1 LGLANSILDSKAL
14 DNAAKFWENS
24 NQTPV
29 NHIDSAA
36 HQLEDVDTEENNDSV
51 VYGFRVKAG
60 RAFPTNATFESSEVL
75 DILDKLKSH
84 SHLQPL
90 LNSMG
95 EHLCSD
101 RPEDEVSN
109 YIMDLV
115 GMNEMELVFQ
125 IMSHRREVGKALLS
139 LGSDSLGNGVSRPGK
154 VTEPNGGLGGYMH
167 VCQWLV
173 VIMSASDEG
182 RVGFTAEEA
191 KRRIEENLRANEER
205 PLFSGAA
212 IGGDTPEY
220 PHVYTSGSNIHGNIL
235 SMFGSKFLLPLG
247 TQRHTNEQY
256 QEVIIPPAKAVPPRI
271 NERRIPVGELDVLA
285 RGCFPG
291 YQSLN
296 RIQSIVYPTAYTTN
310 ENMLICG
317 RSCEGK
323 TDVAMLTILRV
334 IDQHLSSKN
343 NPQQLAS
350 LIRKKDFK
358 VIYVAPMKALAAE
371 IVRKLG
377 KRLAWLDIKV
387 RELTG
392 DMQLTKAEIAETQII
407 VTTPEKWDVVTRK
420 PTGEGELASKIKLLI
435 IDEIHLL
442 NDERGAVIE
451 TIIARTLRQVE
462 STQSVIRVVGLSAT
476 LPNYVDVADFVGANR
491 ERGLFYFDSSF
502 RPVPLEQHFLGIKGK
517 SGSPMAKKNLD
528 EVTFEKVSEL
538 VKEGHQVMVF
548 VHARKETV
556 KSALALKEAA
566 TADDS
571 LESFSCI
578 EHPQYQSFKREIGG
592 SRNKEM
598 KQLFE
603 DGFGIHHAGMLRS
616 DRNMMEKMFE
626 ARAIKV
632 LCCTATLA
640 WGVNLPAH
648 AVIIKG
654 TQVYDSAR
662 GAFVDLSVL
671 DVLQIFGRAGRPG
684 MESSGVG
691 YICTNEDKLDH
702 YLNVMTS
709 QHPIES
715 KLVSGIVD
723 SLNAEIA
730 LGTVSTLQEAVSWL
744 GYTYL
749 FVRMRRNPF
758 HYGIS
763 RDMIQDDPQLGGR
776 RMELVTSA
784 AKKLHSCGMIKF
796 DERTDSLTITDL
808 GLIAAKYYIRYASI
822 EVYNEMFK
830 PKMSESDLL
839 VMLSK
844 STEFSQIQ
852 TRENE
857 YPELEALLKNEE
869 IVVCQLPEPKQ
880 EDTSNRRVGVSTTG
894 EKTYGKGKGGDATN
908 RKPSPID
915 TVEGKVNVLLQ
926 AFISKAQVQD
936 FALVSDMAYV
946 AQNGGRIIRALLE
959 IAVSRKFASTAA
971 SLAQMSLAVE
981 KRIWPFANPMEQF
994 PELSR
999 DLMHNLTTWAD
1010 HLSPAELAE
1019 HNAEE
1024 LGALIH
1030 MNYKHGGALLKVAK
1044 CFPHVELS
1052 ARVRP
1057 LTTELLRIQV
1067 EATRKFDW
1075 NTRLHGQREPFWV
1088 WVQDEEGNHILQFSK
1103 VAFVASG
1110 NNNTKT
1116 TVKDKENVDGHI
1128 SKDLPG
1134 SSKAESSSKAGG
1146 PSKANASGGVSWS
1159 AGSSKVLR
1167 TDFTIPLR
1175 VVTGTNKTL
1184 TVRLISDRWIGAV
1197 FEAPIYLADTV
1208 FPKTGQLPTPVLQL
1222 PFLPLSVF
1230 RDPRLQSTLS
1240 DYSILALNGMQT
1252 QAFYLI
1258 IQTAQNVL
1266 FAGPTANGKSTLVLS
1281 AVCKSLVSTPKWSI
1295 LILTPR
1301 KRDARDVVS
1310 ILRRWGV
1317 DATPAST
1324 RDFDAHRP
1332 GRAYITTPSK
1342 ILEWACNN
1350 YQTISSSPFVRNL
1363 NTIVFESLE
1372 SLDAEYEL
1380 AIAILRHATQTI
1392 PVRFIGITAPLTDT
1406 SDIANWLA
1414 VPTRGNYSFRPQD
1427 REQDLV
1433 TSSQTF
1439 SIPHSG
1445 ALFRAMA
1452 KPVYTA
1458 LRSMAPVETAIV
1470 FVPAQG
1476 LCRAVVGDLVTSCG
1490 VDFNPLGFLG
1500 NGVTPDAME
1509 PYTQRLDNKDFSD
1522 GVAHGIGVYHDRLTP
1537 RDQRLMLELYAEGT
1551 VRVLVAPRETCWSI
1565 PVRAAR
1571 VIVMGTQYIEFD
1583 PEGDKELRDYTLGEV
1598 IRMQSR
1604 AVRSGAAGSFI
1615 LMCQSED
1622 RDTYMRFLE
1631 SGLPL
1636 ESELIENDCV
1646 VLKRWAQVMKGAN
1659 LLKSPQDLLDIL
1671 GHTYLRRRLAAN
1683 PGYYEDGP
1691 DATNTLEKLVDL
1703 VWET

>member
-1 LGLANSILDSKAL
+1 MSLRLGLANAFIGSKVLDEAT
-14 DNAAKFWENS
+14 KFWEDS
-24 NQTPV
+24 EQILDED
-29 NHIDSAA
+29 IDSIAR
-36 HQLEDVDTEENNDSV
+36 QLEDVDIEDNNDSA
-51 VYGFRVKAG
+51 VYNFRVKASQ
-60 RAFPTNATFESSEVL
+60 ALSTNATFESGEVSG
-75 DILDKLKSH
+75 ILSKLKSH
-84 SHLQPL
+84 EHLQPL
-90 LNSMG
+90 LPSIG
-95 EHLCSD
+95 EHLVSD

-109 YIMDLV
+109 YIVDLV
-115 GMNEMELVFQ
+115 GMDEIDLVIQ
-125 IMSHRREVGKALLS
+125 VMSHRQAVGKALL
-139 LGSDSLGNGVSRPGK
+139 GSESGSTGTELFRSGK
-154 VTEPNGGLGGYMH
+154 QTQMNEGIG
-167 VCQWLV
+167 
-173 VIMSASDEG
+173 DG
-182 RVGFTAEEA
+182 RVTFTADEA
-191 KRRIEENLRANEER
+191 KQRIEESLRANEER
-205 PLFSGAA
+205 PLFSGTTA
-212 IGGDTPEY
+212 GGDAPQY
-220 PHVYTSGSNIHGNIL
+220 PHVYTSGSNVHGNIL
-235 SMFGSKFLLPLG
+235 SMFGSKFLLPVG

-256 QEVIIPPAKAVPPRI
+256 QEVTIPPAKAVPPRT
-271 NERRIPVGELDVLA
+271 NERPIPVGELDALA

-296 RIQSIVYPTAYTTN
+296 RIQSIVYPTAYSTN
-310 ENMLICG
+310 ENMLICAPTG
-317 RSCEGK
+317 AGK

-334 IDQHLSSKN
+334 IDQHLSSKD

-358 VIYVAPMKALAAE
+358 IIYVAPMKALAAE

-517 SGSPMAKKNLD
+517 AGSPMAKKNLD

-566 TADDS
+566 TADES
-571 LESFSCI
+571 LDFFSCM
-578 EHPQYQSFKREIGG
+578 EHPQYQFFRREISA

-662 GAFVDLSVL
+662 GSFVDLSVL

-702 YLNVMTS
+702 YLNVITS

-758 HYGIS
+758 HYGIT
-763 RDMIQDDPQLGGR
+763 REMIQDDPQLVER
-776 RMELVTSA
+776 RMDLVTSA
-784 AKKLHSCGMIKF
+784 AKKLDSCGMVKF
-796 DERTDSLTITDL
+796 DTRTEALAITDL
-808 GLIAAKYYIRYASI
+808 GLIAAKYYIRYASVEI
-822 EVYNEMFK
+822 YNEMFK

-857 YPELEALLKNEE
+857 YPELEALLRNEE

-880 EDTSNRRVGVSTTG
+880 ENTSNRRVGVSVAG
-894 EKTYGKGKGGDATN
+894 EKTHGKGKTGDGAE

-915 TVEGKVNVLLQ
+915 TVDGKVNVLLQ
-926 AFISKAQVQD
+926 AYISKAQIQD

-959 IAVSRKFASTAA
+959 IAVSRKFAATATN
-971 SLAQMSLAVE
+971 LAQMSLAVE
-981 KRIWPFANPMEQF
+981 KRIWPFTNPMEQF
-994 PELSR
+994 SELSR
-999 DLMHNLTTWAD
+999 DLLHNLTTWAD
-1010 HLSPAELAE
+1010 HLSPPELAE
-1019 HNAEE
+1019 FNAEE
-1024 LGALIH
+1024 LGQLIH
-1030 MNYKHGGALLKVAK
+1030 MNYKHGGALLKLARQ
-1044 CFPHVELS
+1044 FPHAELS
-1052 ARVRP
+1052 VRVRP
-1057 LTTELLRIQV
+1057 LTAELLRIQV
-1067 EATRKFDW
+1067 KVTRKFDW
-1075 NTRLHGQREPFWV
+1075 NTKLHGQREPFWL
-1088 WVQDEEGNHILQFSK
+1088 WVQDEEGSRILQFARIS
-1103 VAFVASG
+1103 FVAG
-1110 NNNTKT
+1110 GNNTKT
-1116 TVKDKENVDGHI
+1116 TAKEKDNTDGQA
-1128 SKDLPG
+1128 SKDASVSTKAESSTKAGG
-1134 SSKAESSSKAGG
+1134 SSKANAGTG
-1146 PSKANASGGVSWS
+1146 TSWTS
-1159 AGSSKVLR
+1159 GSSTVLH

-1175 VVTGTNKTL
+1175 AVTGENKAL
-1184 TVRLISDRWIGAV
+1184 TVRLISDRWVGAV
-1197 FEAPIYLADTV
+1197 QEAPVYLADTA
-1208 FPKTGQLPTPVLQL
+1208 FPKPGQPPTPVLQL
-1222 PFLPLSVF
+1222 PFLPLTIL
-1230 RDPRLQSTLS
+1230 REPKLQSKLAE
-1240 DYSILALNGMQT
+1240 YSILALNGMQT
-1252 QAFYLI
+1252 QVFYSVV
-1258 IQTAQNVL
+1258 QTAQNVL

-1281 AVCKSLVSTPKWSI
+1281 AVCKSLVSTPNSSI

-1301 KRDARDVVS
+1301 KRDARDIVS
-1310 ILRRWGV
+1310 TFRRWGV
-1317 DATPAST
+1317 DVVPAST
-1324 RDFDAHRP
+1324 REFQTPRP

-1342 ILEWACNN
+1342 FLDWACNAH
-1350 YQTISSSPFVRNL
+1350 QAITSSSFIRSVNM
-1363 NTIVFESLE
+1363 IVLESLE
-1372 SLDAEYEL
+1372 SLDSEYEL
-1380 AIAILRHATQTI
+1380 AIAILRHATQMA

-1406 SDIANWLA
+1406 SDLANLLA
-1414 VPTRGNYSFRPQD
+1414 VPTRGNYNFRPQD
-1427 REQDLV
+1427 REQDLIT
-1433 TSSQTF
+1433 TSQPF

-1458 LRSMAPVETAIV
+1458 LRSMAPTETSIV

-1476 LCRAVVGDLVTSCG
+1476 LCRAVVNDLVTSCG
-1490 VDFNPLGFLG
+1490 VDFNALGFLG
-1500 NGVTPDAME
+1500 NGATPDAME
-1509 PYTQRLDNKDFSD
+1509 LYTRRLNNSEISD

-1537 RDQRLMLELYAEGT
+1537 RDQQLMLELYAEGT

-1571 VIVMGTQYIEFD
+1571 VVVMGTQYIEFGS
-1583 PEGDKELRDYTLGEV
+1583 EGDRELRNYSLGEV
-1598 IRMQSR
+1598 TRMQSR
-1604 AVRSGAAGSFI
+1604 AIRSGSAGTFI

-1622 RDTYMRFLE
+1622 RDTYIRFLE
-1631 SGLPL
+1631 NGLPL
-1636 ESELIENDCV
+1636 ESELMEADSR
-1646 VLKRWAQVMKGAN
+1646 VLKKWAQTMIGVN
-1659 LLKSPQDLLDIL
+1659 LLKNPQDLLDLL
-1671 GHTYLRRRLAAN
+1671 GHTYLRRRLATN
-1683 PGYYEDGP
+1683 PNYYEDQASEQ
-1691 DATNTLEKLVDL
+1691 DTLVKLVDL
-1703 VWET
+1703 VWER

>member
-1 LGLANSILDSKAL
+1 MSLRLGLTNAFIESKRL
-14 DNAAKFWENS
+14 HEAAESWENTKQS
-24 NQTPV
+24 PEKD
-29 NHIDSAA
+29 IESIAR
-36 HQLEDVDTEENNDSV
+36 QLEDIDAEENNDSV
-51 VYGFRVKAG
+51 VYDFRIKASQAHSSG
-60 RAFPTNATFESSEVL
+60 TPFESGVS
-75 DILDKLKSH
+75 DIISKLKSH
-84 SHLQPL
+84 GHLQRL
-90 LNSMG
+90 LPSMG
-95 EHLCSD
+95 EHLVSD

-109 YIMDLV
+109 YILDLV
-115 GMNEMELVFQ
+115 GMDEMDLVIQ
-125 IMSHRREVGKALLS
+125 VMSHRRAVGKALLGLES
-139 LGSDSLGNGVSRPGK
+139 NPTGAGLSRPGE
-154 VTEPNGGLGGYMH
+154 VAQMNGG
-167 VCQWLV
+167 
-173 VIMSASDEG
+173 INDG
-182 RVGFTAEEA
+182 RVAFTAEEA
-191 KRRIEENLRANEER
+191 KQRMEESLRANEER

-212 IGGDTPEY
+212 IGGDAPEY
-220 PHVYTSGSNIHGNIL
+220 PHVYTSGSNAHGNIL

-247 TQRHTNEQY
+247 TQRDTNEQY
-256 QEVIIPPAKAVPPRI
+256 QEVVIPPAKAVPPRI
-271 NERRIPVGELDVLA
+271 NERPIPVRELDTLA

-296 RIQSIVYPTAYTTN
+296 RIQSIVYPTAYSTN
-310 ENMLICG
+310 ENMLICAPTG
-317 RSCEGK
+317 AGK

-334 IDQHLSSKN
+334 IDQHLSSKD

-350 LIRKKDFK
+350 LIRRKDFK
-358 VIYVAPMKALAAE
+358 IIYVAPMKALAAE

-517 SGSPMAKKNLD
+517 AGSPMARKNMD

-556 KSALALKEAA
+556 KTALALKEAA

-571 LESFSCI
+571 LEFFSCM
-578 EHPQYQSFKREIGG
+578 EHPQYQFFQREMGA

-603 DGFGIHHAGMLRS
+603 HGFGIHHAGMLRS

-662 GAFVDLSVL
+662 GSFVDLSVL

-684 MESSGVG
+684 METSGVG
-691 YICTNEDKLDH
+691 YICTNEEKLDH
-702 YLNVMTS
+702 YLNVITS

-758 HYGIS
+758 HYGIT
-763 RDMIQDDPQLGGR
+763 REIIQDDPQLVGR

-784 AKKLHSCGMIKF
+784 AKKLDSCGMVKF
-796 DERTDSLTITDL
+796 DTRTETLTIADL

-830 PKMSESDLL
+830 PIMSESDVL

-857 YPELEALLKNEE
+857 YSELEALLKNGE

-880 EDTSNRRVGVSTTG
+880 ENTSNRRVGVSTSG
-894 EKTYGKGKGGDATN
+894 EKTYGKGKTGDGTD

-915 TVEGKVNVLLQ
+915 TVDGKVNVLLQ
-926 AFISKAQVQD
+926 AYISKAQVQD

-971 SLAQMSLAVE
+971 NLAQMSLAVE

-999 DLMHNLTTWAD
+999 DLLHNLRNWAD
-1010 HLSPAELAE
+1010 DLSPPELAE
-1019 HNAEE
+1019 YNAED

-1030 MNYKHGGALLKVAK
+1030 MNYKHGGALLKLARQ
-1044 CFPHVELS
+1044 FPHAELS
-1052 ARVRP
+1052 VRVRP
-1057 LTTELLRIQV
+1057 LTAELLRIQV
-1067 EATRKFDW
+1067 KATRKFDW
-1075 NTRLHGQREPFWV
+1075 NTKLPGQREPFWL
-1088 WVQDEEGNHILQFSK
+1088 WVQDEEGNRILQFSRIS
-1103 VAFVASG
+1103 FVTGG
-1110 NNNTKT
+1110 NNSTKATTKEKDNT
-1116 TVKDKENVDGHI
+1116 DAQA
-1128 SKDLPG
+1128 SK
-1134 SSKAESSSKAGG
+1134 SSSAPTKAESSTKAGG
-1146 PSKANASGGVSWS
+1146 PSKANTGAGVSWS
-1159 AGSSKVLR
+1159 SGSSNVLH
-1167 TDFTIPLR
+1167 TNFTIPLR
-1175 VVTGTNKTL
+1175 AVTENKTL
-1184 TVRLISDRWIGAV
+1184 VIRLISDRWVGAV
-1197 FEAPIYLADTV
+1197 QETSINLADTV
-1208 FPKTGQLPTPVLQL
+1208 FPKPGQPSTPVLEL
-1222 PFLPLSVF
+1222 PFLPLTVL
-1230 RDPRLQSTLS
+1230 RDSRLQSKLS
-1240 DYSILALNGMQT
+1240 ESSILALNGMQT
-1252 QAFYLI
+1252 QAFYSV
-1258 IQTAQNVL
+1258 IQTTQNVL
-1266 FAGPTANGKSTLVLS
+1266 FAGPTANGKSTLTLS
-1281 AVCKSLVSTPKWSI
+1281 AVCKSLSSAPASST

-1301 KRDARDVVS
+1301 KRDTRDVVS
-1310 ILRRWGV
+1310 ILRRWGTDV
-1317 DATPAST
+1317 VPAST
-1324 RDFDAHRP
+1324 REFQAPRP
-1332 GRAYITTPSK
+1332 GRAYVTTPSK
-1342 ILEWACNN
+1342 LLDWACNN
-1350 YQTISSSPFVRNL
+1350 HQAISNSSFIRSVNM
-1363 NTIVFESLE
+1363 IVLESLE

-1380 AIAILRHATQTI
+1380 AIAILRHATQMI

-1406 SDIANWLA
+1406 SDLANWLA
-1414 VPTRGNYSFRPQD
+1414 VPTRGNYCFRPQD
-1427 REQDLV
+1427 REQDL
-1433 TSSQTF
+1433 TTASQTF

-1458 LRSMAPVETAIV
+1458 LRSMTSTETAIV

-1476 LCRAVVGDLVTSCG
+1476 LCRAVIGDLVTSCG
-1490 VDFNPLGFLG
+1490 VDFNALGFLG
-1500 NGVTPDAME
+1500 NGATPDAME
-1509 PYTQRLDNKDFSD
+1509 IYTRRLNNNEYSD

-1537 RDQRLMLELYAEGT
+1537 RDQQLMLELYAEGT

-1571 VIVMGTQYIEFD
+1571 VVVMGTQYIEFGS
-1583 PEGDKELRDYTLGEV
+1583 EGDRELRDYSLGEV
-1598 IRMQSR
+1598 TRMQSR
-1604 AVRSGAAGSFI
+1604 AVRSGSAGTFI
-1615 LMCQSED
+1615 LMCQAED

-1631 SGLPL
+1631 NGLPL
-1636 ESELIENDCV
+1636 ESELMEADYG
-1646 VLKRWAQVMKGAN
+1646 VLKKWAHTMMGAN
-1659 LLKSPQDLLDIL
+1659 LLKNPQDLLDIL
-1671 GHTYLRRRLAAN
+1671 GHTYLRRRLKTN
-1683 PGYYEDGP
+1683 PNYYEDG
-1691 DATNTLEKLVDL
+1691 ANEEGTLAKLVDL
-1703 VWET
+1703 AWMR

>member
-1 LGLANSILDSKAL
+1 
-14 DNAAKFWENS
+14 
-24 NQTPV
+24 
-29 NHIDSAA
+29 
-36 HQLEDVDTEENNDSV
+36 
-51 VYGFRVKAG
+51 
-60 RAFPTNATFESSEVL
+60 
-75 DILDKLKSH
+75 
-84 SHLQPL
+84 
-90 LNSMG
+90 MG
-95 EHLCSD
+95 EHLISD

-109 YIMDLV
+109 YIVDLV
-115 GMNEMELVFQ
+115 GMNEMDLVIQ
-125 IMSHRREVGKALLS
+125 VMSHRRVVGKALLG
-139 LGSDSLGNGVSRPGK
+139 LDSNSAEAGISQPGIIARMD
-154 VTEPNGGLGGYMH
+154 GG
-167 VCQWLV
+167 
-173 VIMSASDEG
+173 IDDG
-182 RVGFTAEEA
+182 RVTFTAEEA
-191 KRRIEENLRANEER
+191 RQRMEENLRANEER
-205 PLFSGAA
+205 PLFSGTA

-247 TQRHTNEQY
+247 TQRLTNEQY

-271 NERRIPVGELDVLA
+271 NERRIPVGELDALA

-296 RIQSIVYPTAYTTN
+296 RIQSIVYPTAYSTN
-310 ENMLICG
+310 ENMLICAPTG
-317 RSCEGK
+317 AGK

-334 IDQHLSSKN
+334 IDQHLSSKD

-358 VIYVAPMKALAAE
+358 IIYVAPMKALAAE

-377 KRLAWLDIKV
+377 KRLAWLDVKV

-517 SGSPMAKKNLD
+517 TGSPMAKKNLD

-571 LESFSCI
+571 LEFFSCM
-578 EHPQYQSFKREIGG
+578 EHPQYQFFRREIST

-662 GAFVDLSVL
+662 GSFVDLSVL

-691 YICTNEDKLDH
+691 YICTNEEKLDH

-758 HYGIS
+758 HYGIT
-763 RDMIQDDPQLGGR
+763 REMIQDDPQLVQR

-784 AKKLHSCGMIKF
+784 AKKLDNCGMIKF
-796 DERTDSLTITDL
+796 DTRTETLAIADL

-880 EDTSNRRVGVSTTG
+880 ENTSNRRVGVSTAG
-894 EKTYGKGKGGDATN
+894 EKAHRKGKNGDGTD

-915 TVEGKVNVLLQ
+915 TVDGKVNVLLQ
-926 AFISKAQVQD
+926 AYISKAQVQD

-971 SLAQMSLAVE
+971 NLAQMSLAVE
-981 KRIWPFANPMEQF
+981 KRIWPFTNPMEQF

-999 DLMHNLTTWAD
+999 DLLHNLATWAD
-1010 HLSPAELAE
+1010 HLSPPELAE
-1019 HNAEE
+1019 YNAED

-1030 MNYKHGGALLKVAK
+1030 MNYRHGGALLKVAK
-1044 CFPHVELS
+1044 QFPHADLS
-1052 ARVRP
+1052 VRVRP
-1057 LTTELLRIQV
+1057 LTAELLRIQV
-1067 EATRKFDW
+1067 KATRKFEW
-1075 NTRLHGQREPFWV
+1075 NTKLPGQREPFWL
-1088 WVQDEEGNHILQFSK
+1088 WVQDEEGSRILQFARIS
-1103 VAFVASG
+1103 FVSG

-1116 TVKDKENVDGHI
+1116 AAKEKDNVGGQA
-1128 SKDLPG
+1128 SKD
-1134 SSKAESSSKAGG
+1134 SSAPTKAESSTKAGG
-1146 PSKANASGGVSWS
+1146 PSKGNTGPAIPWS
-1159 AGSSKVLR
+1159 SGSSNVLH

-1175 VVTGTNKTL
+1175 AITENKKL
-1184 TVRLISDRWIGAV
+1184 TVRLISDKWVGAV
-1197 FEAPIYLADTV
+1197 QEAPVHLADTV
-1208 FPKTGQLPTPVLQL
+1208 FPKLGQPPTPVLEL
-1222 PFLPLSVF
+1222 PFLPLTVL
-1230 RDPRLQSTLS
+1230 RDPRLQSKLS
-1240 DYSILALNGMQT
+1240 ESSILALNGMQT
-1252 QAFYLI
+1252 QAFYYI
-1258 IQTAQNVL
+1258 IQTTQNVL

-1281 AVCKSLVSTPKWSI
+1281 AACKLLSSTPNSSI

-1310 ILRRWGV
+1310 IFRKWGTDV
-1317 DATPAST
+1317 TPASIKE
-1324 RDFDAHRP
+1324 FQAPRP
-1332 GRAYITTPSK
+1332 GRAYVTTPSK
-1342 ILEWACNN
+1342 LLEWACTTH
-1350 YQTISSSPFVRNL
+1350 QAISNSAFIRS
-1363 NTIVFESLE
+1363 TSMIVLESLE

-1380 AIAILRHATQTI
+1380 AVAILRHATQML
-1392 PVRFIGITAPLTDT
+1392 PVRYLGVTAPLTDT
-1406 SDIANWLA
+1406 SDLANWLA
-1414 VPTRGNYSFRPQD
+1414 IPTRGNYSFRPQD
-1427 REQDLV
+1427 REQDLT
-1433 TSSQTF
+1433 TSSQPF

-1452 KPVYTA
+1452 KPVYSA
-1458 LRSMAPVETAIV
+1458 LRSMGSTETAIV

-1490 VDFNPLGFLG
+1490 VDFNALGFLG
-1500 NGVTPDAME
+1500 NGATPDAME
-1509 PYTQRLDNKDFSD
+1509 VYTRRLNNNEFSD
-1522 GVAHGIGVYHDRLTP
+1522 GVAHGIGVYHDRLSP
-1537 RDQRLMLELYAEGT
+1537 RDQQLMLELYAEGT

-1571 VIVMGTQYIEFD
+1571 VVVMGTQYIEFG
-1583 PEGDKELRDYTLGEV
+1583 PEGDRELRNYSLGEV
-1598 IRMQSR
+1598 TRMQSR
-1604 AVRSGAAGSFI
+1604 AVRSGSAGTFI
-1615 LMCQSED
+1615 LMCQAED

-1636 ESELIENDCV
+1636 ESELMEADCG
-1646 VLKRWAQVMKGAN
+1646 VLKKWAQSMMGAN
-1659 LLKSPQDLLDIL
+1659 LLKNPQDLLDLL
-1671 GHTYLRRRLAAN
+1671 GHTYLRRRLKTN
-1683 PGYYEDGP
+1683 PNYYEDGV
-1691 DATNTLEKLVDL
+1691 NEEGTLVKLVDL
-1703 VWET
+1703 AWEK

>member
-1 LGLANSILDSKAL
+1 MSLRLGLTNGFIDPKAL
-14 DNAAKFWENS
+14 DKAATFWEDS
-24 NQTPV
+24 KQTPEKDIGSV
-29 NHIDSAA
+29 AR
-36 HQLEDVDTEENNDSV
+36 QLEDVDAEENKDSV
-51 VYGFRVKAG
+51 VYDFRVKAS
-60 RAFPTNATFESSEVL
+60 RALSSDVNFESDEVL
-75 DILDKLKSH
+75 DILNKLKSFEN
-84 SHLQPL
+84 LKPL
-90 LNSMG
+90 LPSMG
-95 EHLCSD
+95 EHLASD
-101 RPEDEVSN
+101 RSEDEVSN
-109 YIMDLV
+109 YVMELV
-115 GMNEMELVFQ
+115 GMNEMDLVVQ
-125 IMSHRREVGKALLS
+125 VMSHRRAVGKALSGSGSGWGSGSAGVKLS
-139 LGSDSLGNGVSRPGK
+139 RSENPGSVNRGVEDGEVS
-154 VTEPNGGLGGYMH
+154 
-167 VCQWLV
+167 
-173 VIMSASDEG
+173 
-182 RVGFTAEEA
+182 FTAEQA
-191 KRRIEENLRANEER
+191 KQRMEESLRANQER
-205 PLFSGAA
+205 PLFSGTAV
-212 IGGDTPEY
+212 GGDTPEY
-220 PHVYTSGSNIHGNIL
+220 PHVYTSSSNAHGNIL

-271 NERRIPVGELDVLA
+271 NERRIPVGELDTLA

-296 RIQSIVYPTAYTTN
+296 RIQSIVYPTAYSTN
-310 ENMLICG
+310 ENMLICAPTG
-317 RSCEGK
+317 AGK

-334 IDQHLSSKN
+334 ISQHLSSKDN
-343 NPQQLAS
+343 SQQLAS

-358 VIYVAPMKALAAE
+358 IIYVAPMKALAAE

-392 DMQLTKAEIAETQII
+392 DMQLTKAEIADTQII

-517 SGSPMAKKNLD
+517 TGSPMAKKNLD

-566 TADDS
+566 TAADS
-571 LESFSCI
+571 LEFFSCM

-662 GAFVDLSVL
+662 GSFVDLSVL

-691 YICTNEDKLDH
+691 YICTNEEKLDH

-758 HYGIS
+758 HYGIT
-763 RDMIQDDPQLGGR
+763 REMIQDDPQLVER

-784 AKKLHSCGMIKF
+784 AKKLDSCGMIKF
-796 DERTDSLTITDL
+796 DTRTESLAITDI

-822 EVYNEMFK
+822 EIYNEVFK

-857 YPELEALLKNEE
+857 YAELHALLKDENT
-869 IVVCQLPEPKQ
+869 VVCQLPEPKQ

-894 EKTYGKGKGGDATN
+894 EKNHGKGKAGDVSD

-926 AFISKAQVQD
+926 AYISKAQVQD

-959 IAVSRKFASTAA
+959 IAVSRKYASTAA
-971 SLAQMSLAVE
+971 NLAQMSLAVE

-1010 HLSPAELAE
+1010 HLSPPELAE
-1019 HNAEE
+1019 YNAED

-1030 MNYKHGGALLKVAK
+1030 MNYKHGGSLLKAARQ
-1044 CFPHVELS
+1044 FPHAELS
-1052 ARVRP
+1052 VRVRP
-1057 LTTELLRIQV
+1057 LTSELLKIQV
-1067 EATRKFDW
+1067 KVTRRFDW
-1075 NTRLHGQREPFWV
+1075 NPRLHGQREPFWL
-1088 WVQDEEGNHILQFSK
+1088 WIQDEEGGRILQFSRI
-1103 VAFVASG
+1103 AFVASG
-1110 NNNTKT
+1110 NSSTKT
-1116 TVKDKENVDGHI
+1116 ATKEKDGLDGQGF
-1128 SKDLPG
+1128 KDP
-1134 SSKAESSSKAGG
+1134 SSSNKAESSIKSSG
-1146 PSKANASGGVSWS
+1146 PSKANTDNTGVGVPWS
-1159 AGSSKVLR
+1159 PGSSNVLH

-1175 VVTGTNKTL
+1175 AVTGANKSL
-1184 TVRLISDRWIGAV
+1184 TVRLISDRWVGAV
-1197 FEAPIYLADTV
+1197 YETPVYLAETV
-1208 FPKTGQLPTPVLQL
+1208 FPKPGPLPTPVLQL
-1222 PFLPLSVF
+1222 PFLPLTVL
-1230 RDPRLQSTLS
+1230 RDPRLQSRLS
-1240 DYSILALNGMQT
+1240 ENSILALNGMQT
-1252 QAFYLI
+1252 QAFYSI
-1258 IQTAQNVL
+1258 IQTTQNIL

-1281 AVCKSLVSTPKWSI
+1281 AVYKSLVSAPKSSF
-1295 LILTPR
+1295 LVLTPR
-1301 KRDARDVVS
+1301 KRDARAVAS
-1310 ILRRWGV
+1310 ILRRWGT
-1317 DATPAST
+1317 DAIAAST
-1324 RDFDAHRP
+1324 QEFQSNRP

-1342 ILEWACNN
+1342 ILDWACNSR
-1350 YQTISSSPFVRNL
+1350 QPISNSHFIRTL
-1363 NTIVFESLE
+1363 NTIVLESLE
-1372 SLDAEYEL
+1372 SLNAEYEL
-1380 AIAILRHATQTI
+1380 AVAILRHATQTI
-1392 PVRFIGITAPLTDT
+1392 PVRFIGATAPLIDT
-1406 SDIANWLA
+1406 SDLAKWLA
-1414 VPTRGNYSFRPQD
+1414 VPTRGNYTFQPRD
-1427 REQDLV
+1427 REQDLA
-1433 TSSQTF
+1433 TTAQPF

-1452 KPVYTA
+1452 KPVYSA
-1458 LRSMAPVETAIV
+1458 LRSMASAETAIV
-1470 FVPAQG
+1470 FVPAQA
-1476 LCRAVVGDLVTSCG
+1476 LCRAVVSDLVTSCG
-1490 VDFNPLGFLG
+1490 VDFNALGFLG
-1500 NGVTPDAME
+1500 NGLTPDAME
-1509 PYTQRLDNKDFSD
+1509 PYTQCLDNKEFSD
-1522 GVAHGIGVYHDRLTP
+1522 GVAHGIGIYHDRLTP
-1537 RDQRLMLELYAEGT
+1537 RDQQLMLELYASGT

-1571 VIVMGTQYIEFD
+1571 VVVMGTQYIEFD
-1583 PEGDKELRDYTLGEV
+1583 SEGDKTLRNYELGEI

-1604 AVRSGAAGSFI
+1604 AARSGSPGTFI
-1615 LMCQSED
+1615 LMCQAEEK
-1622 RDTYMRFLE
+1622 DTYMRFLE

-1636 ESELIENDCV
+1636 ESELMEGDCIT
-1646 VLKRWAQVMKGAN
+1646 LKKWLRTMRGAN
-1659 LLKSPQDLLDIL
+1659 LLKSPQDFLDLL
-1671 GHTYLRRRLAAN
+1671 GHTYLRRRLKAN
-1683 PGYYEDGP
+1683 PNYYGDGV
-1691 DATNTLEKLVDL
+1691 DEESTLLGLVDL
-1703 VWET
+1703 VSEA

>member
-1 LGLANSILDSKAL
+1 MSLRLGLNNPFVDTKAL
-14 DNAAKFWENS
+14 DKSTKFWKDFKQS
-24 NQTPV
+24 SGK
-29 NHIDSAA
+29 DSTSITG
-36 HQLEDVDTEENNDSV
+36 QLEDVDSEENNESV
-51 VYGFRVKAG
+51 VHDFRVKAS
-60 RAFPTNATFESSEVL
+60 RVLSSEVTFESEEVL
-75 DILDKLKSH
+75 DIINKLKSH
-84 SHLQPL
+84 GHLEPL
-90 LNSMG
+90 LRSMG
-95 EHLCSD
+95 EHLTSD

-115 GMNEMELVFQ
+115 GMNEMDLVVQ
-125 IMSHRREVGKALLS
+125 VMSHRQIVGKTL
-139 LGSDSLGNGVSRPGK
+139 LGS
-154 VTEPNGGLGGYMH
+154 GLGSSSIGKRLT
-167 VCQWLV
+167 QTRDG
-173 VIMSASDEG
+173 IDDG
-182 RVGFTAEEA
+182 RVEFTAEEA
-191 KRRIEENLRANEER
+191 KRHMEESLRANEER
-205 PLFSGAA
+205 PMFSGTA
-212 IGGDTPEY
+212 IGGDAPEY
-220 PHVYTSGSNIHGNIL
+220 PHVYTSGSNVHGNIL

-247 TQRHTNEQY
+247 TQRLTNEQY

-271 NERRIPVGELDVLA
+271 NERRIPVGELDILA

-296 RIQSIVYPTAYTTN
+296 RIQSIVYPTAYSTN
-310 ENMLICG
+310 ENMLICAPTG
-317 RSCEGK
+317 AGK
-323 TDVAMLTILRV
+323 TDVAMLTVLRV

-350 LIRKKDFK
+350 SIRKKEFK
-358 VIYVAPMKALAAE
+358 IIYVAPMKALAAE

-517 SGSPMAKKNLD
+517 TGSPMAKKNLD

-571 LESFSCI
+571 LEFFSCM
-578 EHPQYQSFKREIGG
+578 EHPQYQIFQREIGG

-603 DGFGIHHAGMLRS
+603 HGFGIHHAGMLRS

-662 GAFVDLSVL
+662 GSFVDLSVL

-691 YICTNEDKLDH
+691 YICTNEEKLDH
-702 YLNVMTS
+702 YLNVITS

-749 FVRMRRNPF
+749 FVRMRKNPF
-758 HYGIS
+758 HYGIT
-763 RDMIQDDPQLGGR
+763 REMIQDDPQLGER

-784 AKKLHSCGMIKF
+784 AKKLESCGMIKF
-796 DERTDSLTITDL
+796 DTRTESLAITDL

-822 EVYNEMFK
+822 EIYNEMFK

-844 STEFSQIQ
+844 STEFTQIQ

-857 YPELEALLKNEE
+857 YSELKALLDNGNV
-869 IVVCQLPEPKQ
+869 VVCQLPEPKQ

-894 EKTYGKGKGGDATN
+894 EKSYGKGKTGDAAG

-915 TVEGKVNVLLQ
+915 TVDGKVNVLFQ
-926 AFISKAQVQD
+926 AYISKAPIQD

-959 IAVSRKFASTAA
+959 IAVSRKFASTATN
-971 SLAQMSLAVE
+971 LAQMSLAVE

-1010 HLSPAELAE
+1010 HLSPPELAE
-1019 HNAEE
+1019 YNAED
-1024 LGALIH
+1024 LGATIH
-1030 MNYKHGGALLKVAK
+1030 MNYKHGGALLKSAK
-1044 CFPHVELS
+1044 KFPHAELS
-1052 ARVRP
+1052 VRVRP
-1057 LTTELLRIQV
+1057 LTAELLKIQV
-1067 EATRKFDW
+1067 KVTRRFEWDTK
-1075 NTRLHGQREPFWV
+1075 LHGQREPFWL
-1088 WVQDEEGNHILQFSK
+1088 WVQDEEGNRILQFARIS
-1103 VAFVASG
+1103 FVTGG
-1110 NNNTKT
+1110 NNNTKLT
-1116 TVKDKENVDGHI
+1116 AKEKDNSGGQVSKEP
-1128 SKDLPG
+1128 STSTKT
-1134 SSKAESSSKAGG
+1134 ESSTKAGG
-1146 PSKANASGGVSWS
+1146 PSKANTGAGASWS
-1159 AGSSKVLR
+1159 TGSSNTLH

-1175 VVTGTNKTL
+1175 AVTGANKSL
-1184 TVRLISDRWIGAV
+1184 TVRLISDRWVGAV
-1197 FEAPIYLADTV
+1197 QETHVSLSDTV
-1208 FPKTGQLPTPVLQL
+1208 FPVPGEVPTPVLQL
-1222 PFLPLSVF
+1222 PFLPLTVL
-1230 RDPRLQSTLS
+1230 RDPGLQSKLQ
-1240 DYSILALNGMQT
+1240 DHSILALNGLQT
-1252 QAFYLI
+1252 QAFYSI
-1258 IQTAQNVL
+1258 IQTVQNVL

-1281 AVCKSLVSTPKWSI
+1281 AVCKSLLSTPKSFI
-1295 LILTPR
+1295 LIVTPR
-1301 KRDARDVVS
+1301 KRDTRDVVS
-1310 ILRRWGV
+1310 ILRRWGT
-1317 DATPAST
+1317 DAVPAST
-1324 RDFDAHRP
+1324 KEFQAPRP
-1332 GRAYITTPSK
+1332 GRAYITAPSK
-1342 ILEWACNN
+1342 ILDWACNTH
-1350 YQTISSSPFVRNL
+1350 QSISNNPFIRGL
-1363 NTIVFESLE
+1363 STIVFESLE

-1392 PVRFIGITAPLTDT
+1392 PVRLIGITAPLTDT
-1406 SDIANWLA
+1406 SDLASWLT

-1433 TSSQTF
+1433 TTVQPY

-1458 LRSMAPVETAIV
+1458 LRSIAPTETAIV

-1476 LCRAVVGDLVTSCG
+1476 LCRAVISDLVTSCG
-1490 VDFNPLGFLG
+1490 VDFNALGFLG
-1500 NGVTPDAME
+1500 NGATPDAME
-1509 PYTQRLDNKDFSD
+1509 LYTQGLDYNEFSD
-1522 GVAHGIGVYHDRLTP
+1522 GVVHGIGVYHDRLTS
-1537 RDQRLMLELYAEGT
+1537 RDQQLMLRLYTEGT
-1551 VRVLVAPRETCWSI
+1551 VRVLVAPREACWSI

-1571 VIVMGTQYIEFD
+1571 VVVMGTQYIEFD
-1583 PEGDKELRDYTLGEV
+1583 SEGNRELRNYSLGEV
-1598 IRMQSR
+1598 MRMQSR
-1604 AVRSGAAGSFI
+1604 AVRSGSAGSFI
-1615 LMCQSED
+1615 LMCQAED
-1622 RDTYMRFLE
+1622 KDTYVRFLE
-1631 SGLPL
+1631 NGLPL
-1636 ESELIENDCV
+1636 ESELMEADCA
-1646 VLKRWAQVMKGAN
+1646 VLKKWTQTMMGAN
-1659 LLKSPQDLLDIL
+1659 LLKNPQDLLDIL
-1671 GHTYLRRRLAAN
+1671 GHTYLRRRLKSN
-1683 PGYYEDGP
+1683 PTYYEDG
-1691 DATNTLEKLVDL
+1691 ANEEETLVKLVDL
-1703 VWET
+1703 AGER

>member
-1 LGLANSILDSKAL
+1 MSLRLGLTNSFLDLNAL
-14 DNAAKFWENS
+14 DKAAKFWEDS
-24 NQTPV
+24 NQTPAKDV
-29 NHIDSAA
+29 HSIVS
-36 HQLEDVDTEENNDSV
+36 QLEDVDTEENNDSV
-51 VYGFRVKAG
+51 VYDFRVKAS
-60 RAFPTNATFESSEVL
+60 RAFSTDGTFESSEVL
-75 DILDKLKSH
+75 DILNKLKSH
-84 SHLQPL
+84 AHLQPL

-95 EHLCSD
+95 EHLISE

-115 GMNEMELVFQ
+115 GMDEMELVFQ
-125 IMSHRREVGKALLS
+125 VMSHRRAVGNALLG
-139 LGSDSLGNGVSRPGK
+139 LDSDSTRAGESGPRKATQLNGVF
-154 VTEPNGGLGGYMH
+154 
-167 VCQWLV
+167 
-173 VIMSASDEG
+173 DDG
-182 RVGFTAEEA
+182 RVAFTAEEA
-191 KRRIEENLRANEER
+191 KRRVEDSLRANEAR
-205 PLFSGAA
+205 PLFSGTA
-212 IGGDTPEY
+212 IGGDAPEY
-220 PHVYTSGSNIHGNIL
+220 PHVYTSGNNIHGNIL

-271 NERRIPVGELDVLA
+271 NERPIPVGELDTLA

-291 YQSLN
+291 YRSLN

-310 ENMLICG
+310 ENMLICAPTG
-317 RSCEGK
+317 AGK

-334 IDQHLSSKN
+334 IDQHLSSKD

-358 VIYVAPMKALAAE
+358 IIYVAPMKALAAE

-517 SGSPMAKKNLD
+517 AGSPMAKKNLD
-528 EVTFEKVSEL
+528 EVVFEKVSEL

-571 LESFSCI
+571 LEFFSCM
-578 EHPQYQSFKREIGG
+578 EHPQYQSFRREIGA

-763 RDMIQDDPQLGGR
+763 REMILDDPQLGGR

-784 AKKLHSCGMIKF
+784 AKKLDSCGMIKF
-796 DERTDSLTITDL
+796 DARTESLTIADL
-808 GLIAAKYYIRYASI
+808 GLIAAKYYIRHASI
-822 EVYNEMFK
+822 EVYNEVFK

-880 EDTSNRRVGVSTTG
+880 ENTSNRRVGVSTPG
-894 EKTYGKGKGGDATN
+894 EKAHGKGKGGDTAN

-926 AFISKAQVQD
+926 AYISKAQVQD

-1010 HLSPAELAE
+1010 DLSPAELAE
-1019 HNAEE
+1019 HSAEE

-1030 MNYKHGGALLKVAK
+1030 MNHKHGGALLKVAK
-1044 CFPHVELS
+1044 SFPHIELS
-1052 ARVRP
+1052 WK
-1057 LTTELLRIQV
+1057 Q
-1067 EATRKFDW
+1067 
-1075 NTRLHGQREPFWV
+1075 Q
-1088 WVQDEEGNHILQFSK
+1088 
-1103 VAFVASG
+1103 
-1110 NNNTKT
+1110 
-1116 TVKDKENVDGHI
+1116 
-1128 SKDLPG
+1128 
-1134 SSKAESSSKAGG
+1134 
-1146 PSKANASGGVSWS
+1146 
-1159 AGSSKVLR
+1159 
-1167 TDFTIPLR
+1167 
-1175 VVTGTNKTL
+1175 
-1184 TVRLISDRWIGAV
+1184 
-1197 FEAPIYLADTV
+1197 
-1208 FPKTGQLPTPVLQL
+1208 
-1222 PFLPLSVF
+1222 
-1230 RDPRLQSTLS
+1230 
-1240 DYSILALNGMQT
+1240 
-1252 QAFYLI
+1252 
-1258 IQTAQNVL
+1258 
-1266 FAGPTANGKSTLVLS
+1266 
-1281 AVCKSLVSTPKWSI
+1281 
-1295 LILTPR
+1295 
-1301 KRDARDVVS
+1301 
-1310 ILRRWGV
+1310 
-1317 DATPAST
+1317 
-1324 RDFDAHRP
+1324 
-1332 GRAYITTPSK
+1332 
-1342 ILEWACNN
+1342 
-1350 YQTISSSPFVRNL
+1350 
-1363 NTIVFESLE
+1363 
-1372 SLDAEYEL
+1372 
-1380 AIAILRHATQTI
+1380 
-1392 PVRFIGITAPLTDT
+1392 
-1406 SDIANWLA
+1406 
-1414 VPTRGNYSFRPQD
+1414 
-1427 REQDLV
+1427 
-1433 TSSQTF
+1433 
-1439 SIPHSG
+1439 
-1445 ALFRAMA
+1445 
-1452 KPVYTA
+1452 
-1458 LRSMAPVETAIV
+1458 
-1470 FVPAQG
+1470 
-1476 LCRAVVGDLVTSCG
+1476 
-1490 VDFNPLGFLG
+1490 
-1500 NGVTPDAME
+1500 
-1509 PYTQRLDNKDFSD
+1509 
-1522 GVAHGIGVYHDRLTP
+1522 
-1537 RDQRLMLELYAEGT
+1537 
-1551 VRVLVAPRETCWSI
+1551 
-1565 PVRAAR
+1565 
-1571 VIVMGTQYIEFD
+1571 
-1583 PEGDKELRDYTLGEV
+1583 
-1598 IRMQSR
+1598 
-1604 AVRSGAAGSFI
+1604 
-1615 LMCQSED
+1615 
-1622 RDTYMRFLE
+1622 
-1631 SGLPL
+1631 
-1636 ESELIENDCV
+1636 
-1646 VLKRWAQVMKGAN
+1646 
-1659 LLKSPQDLLDIL
+1659 
-1671 GHTYLRRRLAAN
+1671 
-1683 PGYYEDGP
+1683 YEDS
-1691 DATNTLEKLVDL
+1691 N
-1703 VWET
+1703 

>member
-1 LGLANSILDSKAL
+1 MSLRLGLTNAFIESKRL
-14 DNAAKFWENS
+14 HEAAESWENTKQS
-24 NQTPV
+24 PEKD
-29 NHIDSAA
+29 IESIAR
-36 HQLEDVDTEENNDSV
+36 QLEDIDAEENNDSV
-51 VYGFRVKAG
+51 VYDFRIKASQAHSSG
-60 RAFPTNATFESSEVL
+60 TPFESGVS
-75 DILDKLKSH
+75 DIISKLKSH
-84 SHLQPL
+84 GHLQRL
-90 LNSMG
+90 LPSMG
-95 EHLCSD
+95 EHLVSD

-109 YIMDLV
+109 YILDLV
-115 GMNEMELVFQ
+115 GMDEMDLVIQ
-125 IMSHRREVGKALLS
+125 VMSHRRAVGKALLGLES
-139 LGSDSLGNGVSRPGK
+139 NPTGAGLSRPGE
-154 VTEPNGGLGGYMH
+154 VAQMNGG
-167 VCQWLV
+167 
-173 VIMSASDEG
+173 INDG
-182 RVGFTAEEA
+182 RVAFTAEEA
-191 KRRIEENLRANEER
+191 KQRMEESLRANEER

-212 IGGDTPEY
+212 IGGDAPEY
-220 PHVYTSGSNIHGNIL
+220 PHVYTSGSNAHGNIL

-247 TQRHTNEQY
+247 TQRDTNEQY
-256 QEVIIPPAKAVPPRI
+256 QEVVIPPAKAVPPRI
-271 NERRIPVGELDVLA
+271 NERPIPVRELDTLA

-296 RIQSIVYPTAYTTN
+296 RIQSIVYPTAYSTN
-310 ENMLICG
+310 ENMLICAPTG
-317 RSCEGK
+317 AGK

-334 IDQHLSSKN
+334 IDQHLSSKD

-350 LIRKKDFK
+350 LIRRKDFK
-358 VIYVAPMKALAAE
+358 IIYVAPMKALAAE

-517 SGSPMAKKNLD
+517 AGSPMARKNMD

-556 KSALALKEAA
+556 KTALALKEAA

-571 LESFSCI
+571 LEFFSCM
-578 EHPQYQSFKREIGG
+578 EHPQYQFFQREMGA

-603 DGFGIHHAGMLRS
+603 HGFGIHHAGMLRS

-648 AVIIKG
+648 AGEFYVSLLRMPLLTYTSHHQG
-654 TQVYDSAR
+654 NSN
-662 GAFVDLSVL
+662 
-671 DVLQIFGRAGRPG
+671 VLQIFGRAGRPG
-684 MESSGVG
+684 METSGVG
-691 YICTNEDKLDH
+691 YICTNEEKLDH
-702 YLNVMTS
+702 YLNVITS

-758 HYGIS
+758 HYGIT
-763 RDMIQDDPQLGGR
+763 REIIQDDPQLVGR

-784 AKKLHSCGMIKF
+784 AKKLDSCGMVKF
-796 DERTDSLTITDL
+796 DTRTETLTIADL

-830 PKMSESDLL
+830 PIMSESDVL

-857 YPELEALLKNEE
+857 YSELEALLKNGE

-880 EDTSNRRVGVSTTG
+880 ENTSNRRVGVSTSG
-894 EKTYGKGKGGDATN
+894 EKTYGKGKAGDGTD

-915 TVEGKVNVLLQ
+915 TVDGKVNVLLQ
-926 AFISKAQVQD
+926 AYISKAQVQD

-971 SLAQMSLAVE
+971 NLAQMSLAVE

-999 DLMHNLTTWAD
+999 DLLHNLRNWAD
-1010 HLSPAELAE
+1010 DLSPPELAE
-1019 HNAEE
+1019 YNAED

-1030 MNYKHGGALLKVAK
+1030 MNYKHGGALLKLARQ
-1044 CFPHVELS
+1044 FPHAELS
-1052 ARVRP
+1052 VRVRP
-1057 LTTELLRIQV
+1057 LTAELLRIQV
-1067 EATRKFDW
+1067 KATRKFDW
-1075 NTRLHGQREPFWV
+1075 NTKLPGQREPFWL
-1088 WVQDEEGNHILQFSK
+1088 WVQDEEGNRILQFSRIS
-1103 VAFVASG
+1103 FVTGG
-1110 NNNTKT
+1110 NNSTKAT
-1116 TVKDKENVDGHI
+1116 TKEKDNVDGQA
-1128 SKDLPG
+1128 SK
-1134 SSKAESSSKAGG
+1134 SSSAPTKAESSTKAGG
-1146 PSKANASGGVSWS
+1146 PSKANTGAGISWS
-1159 AGSSKVLR
+1159 SGSSNVLH

-1175 VVTGTNKTL
+1175 AVTENKTL
-1184 TVRLISDRWIGAV
+1184 VIRLISDRWVGAV
-1197 FEAPIYLADTV
+1197 QEASINLADTV
-1208 FPKTGQLPTPVLQL
+1208 FPKPGQPSTPVLEL
-1222 PFLPLSVF
+1222 PFLPLTVL
-1230 RDPRLQSTLS
+1230 RDSRLQSKLS
-1240 DYSILALNGMQT
+1240 ESSILALNGMQT
-1252 QAFYLI
+1252 QAFYSV
-1258 IQTAQNVL
+1258 IQTTQNVL
-1266 FAGPTANGKSTLVLS
+1266 FAGPTANGKSTLTLS
-1281 AVCKSLVSTPKWSI
+1281 AVCKSLSSAPASST

-1301 KRDARDVVS
+1301 KRDTRDVVS
-1310 ILRRWGV
+1310 ILRRWGTDV
-1317 DATPAST
+1317 VLAST
-1324 RDFDAHRP
+1324 REFQAPRP
-1332 GRAYITTPSK
+1332 GRAYVTTPSK
-1342 ILEWACNN
+1342 LLDWACNN
-1350 YQTISSSPFVRNL
+1350 HQAISNSSFIRSVNM
-1363 NTIVFESLE
+1363 IVLESLE

-1380 AIAILRHATQTI
+1380 AIAILRHATQMI

-1406 SDIANWLA
+1406 SDLANWLA

-1427 REQDLV
+1427 REQDL
-1433 TSSQTF
+1433 TTASQTF

-1458 LRSMAPVETAIV
+1458 LRSMKSTETAIV

-1476 LCRAVVGDLVTSCG
+1476 LCRAVIGDLVTSCG
-1490 VDFNPLGFLG
+1490 VDFNALGFLG
-1500 NGVTPDAME
+1500 NGATPDAME
-1509 PYTQRLDNKDFSD
+1509 IYTRRLNNNEYSD

-1537 RDQRLMLELYAEGT
+1537 RDQQLMLELYAEGT

-1571 VIVMGTQYIEFD
+1571 VVVMGTQYIEFGS
-1583 PEGDKELRDYTLGEV
+1583 EGDRELRDYSLGEV
-1598 IRMQSR
+1598 TRMQSR
-1604 AVRSGAAGSFI
+1604 AVRSGSAGTFI
-1615 LMCQSED
+1615 LMCQAED

-1631 SGLPL
+1631 NGLPL
-1636 ESELIENDCV
+1636 ESELMEADCG
-1646 VLKRWAQVMKGAN
+1646 VLKKWAHTMMGAN
-1659 LLKSPQDLLDIL
+1659 LLKNPQDLLDIL
-1671 GHTYLRRRLAAN
+1671 GHTYLRRRLKTN
-1683 PGYYEDGP
+1683 PNYYEDG
-1691 DATNTLEKLVDL
+1691 ANEGGTLAKLVDL
-1703 VWET
+1703 AWMR

>member
-1 LGLANSILDSKAL
+1 MSLRLGLNNLFVDTKVLDTAT
-14 DNAAKFWENS
+14 KFWEGS
-24 NQTPV
+24 KQSSGKERTS
-29 NHIDSAA
+29 IAG
-36 HQLEDVDTEENNDSV
+36 QLEDVDGEENNESV
-51 VYGFRVKAG
+51 VHDFRVKAS
-60 RAFPTNATFESSEVL
+60 RALSSEVAFESDEVL
-75 DILDKLKSH
+75 AIINKLKSH
-84 SHLQPL
+84 GHLEPL
-90 LNSMG
+90 LRSMG
-95 EHLCSD
+95 EHLTSD
-101 RPEDEVSN
+101 RSEDEVSN

-115 GMNEMELVFQ
+115 GMDEMDLVIQ
-125 IMSHRREVGKALLS
+125 VMSHRRVVGKVL
-139 LGSDSLGNGVSRPGK
+139 LGS
-154 VTEPNGGLGGYMH
+154 GLGSSSTGKGPNQAKDGIDH
-167 VCQWLV
+167 GQ
-173 VIMSASDEG
+173 
-182 RVGFTAEEA
+182 VGFTAEEA
-191 KRRIEENLRANEER
+191 KRRMEESLRANEDR
-205 PLFSGAA
+205 PMFSGTA

-247 TQRHTNEQY
+247 TQRLTNEQY

-296 RIQSIVYPTAYTTN
+296 RIQSIVYPTAYSTN
-310 ENMLICG
+310 ENMLICAPTG
-317 RSCEGK
+317 AGK
-323 TDVAMLTILRV
+323 TDVAMLTVLRV

-350 LIRKKDFK
+350 SIRKKEFK
-358 VIYVAPMKALAAE
+358 IIYVAPMKALAAE

-517 SGSPMAKKNLD
+517 TGSPIAKKNLD

-571 LESFSCI
+571 LDFFSCM
-578 EHPQYQSFKREIGG
+578 EHPQYQFFKREIGA

-603 DGFGIHHAGMLRS
+603 HGFGIHHAGMLRS

-662 GAFVDLSVL
+662 GSFVDLSVL

-691 YICTNEDKLDH
+691 YICTNEEKLDH

-749 FVRMRRNPF
+749 FVRMRKNPF
-758 HYGIS
+758 HYGIT
-763 RDMIQDDPQLGGR
+763 REMIQDDPQLGER

-784 AKKLHSCGMIKF
+784 AKKLDSCGMIKF
-796 DERTDSLTITDL
+796 DTRTESLAITDL

-822 EVYNEMFK
+822 EIYNEMFK

-844 STEFSQIQ
+844 STEFTQIQ

-857 YPELEALLKNEE
+857 YTELKALLDNENV
-869 IVVCQLPEPKQ
+869 VVCQLPEPKQ
-880 EDTSNRRVGVSTTG
+880 EDTSNRRVGVSTSG
-894 EKTYGKGKGGDATN
+894 EKTHGKGKTGDAAG

-915 TVEGKVNVLLQ
+915 TVDGKVNVLLQ
-926 AFISKAQVQD
+926 AYISKAQVQD

-959 IAVSRKFASTAA
+959 IAVSRKFASTATN
-971 SLAQMSLAVE
+971 LAQMSLAVE

-1010 HLSPAELAE
+1010 HLSPPELAE
-1019 HNAEE
+1019 HNAED
-1024 LGALIH
+1024 LGAVIH
-1030 MNYKHGGALLKVAK
+1030 MNYKHGGALLKLAK
-1044 CFPHVELS
+1044 KFPHAELS
-1052 ARVRP
+1052 VRVRP
-1057 LTTELLRIQV
+1057 LTAELLRIQV
-1067 EATRKFDW
+1067 KVARRFDW
-1075 NTRLHGQREPFWV
+1075 DHKLHGQREPFWL
-1088 WVQDEEGNHILQFSK
+1088 WVQDEEGNRILQFARIS
-1103 VAFVASG
+1103 FVASG
-1110 NNNTKT
+1110 NNNPKLTTKE
-1116 TVKDKENVDGHI
+1116 KDNADRQTSKEPPI
-1128 SKDLPG
+1128 SNRSEPSTKAGG
-1134 SSKAESSSKAGG
+1134 SSKANTGAGT
-1146 PSKANASGGVSWS
+1146 SWS
-1159 AGSSKVLR
+1159 TGSSHTLH

-1175 VVTGTNKTL
+1175 AVTGTNKSL
-1184 TVRLISDRWIGAV
+1184 VVRLISDRWVGAV
-1197 FEAPIYLADTV
+1197 QETQIYLADTV
-1208 FPKTGQLPTPVLQL
+1208 FPKLGDPPTPVLQL
-1222 PFLPLSVF
+1222 PFLPLSVL
-1230 RDPRLQSTLS
+1230 RDPGLQSKLEE
-1240 DYSILALNGMQT
+1240 YSILALNGLQT
-1252 QAFYLI
+1252 QVFYSI
-1258 IQTAQNVL
+1258 IQTVQNVL

-1281 AVCKSLVSTPKWSI
+1281 TVCKSLFSTPKSFL
-1295 LILTPR
+1295 LIVTPR

-1310 ILRRWGV
+1310 MLRRWGA
-1317 DATPAST
+1317 DAVPAST
-1324 RDFDAHRP
+1324 KEFQAPRP
-1332 GRAYITTPSK
+1332 GRAYITAPSK
-1342 ILEWACNN
+1342 ILDWACNN
-1350 YQTISSSPFVRNL
+1350 HQSISNSPFIHGL
-1363 NTIVFESLE
+1363 STIVFESLE

-1392 PVRFIGITAPLTDT
+1392 PVRLIGITAPLTDT
-1406 SDIANWLA
+1406 SDLANWLT

-1433 TSSQTF
+1433 TTVQPY

-1458 LRSMAPVETAIV
+1458 LRSMAPTETAVV

-1476 LCRAVVGDLVTSCG
+1476 LCRAVIGDLVTSCG
-1490 VDFNPLGFLG
+1490 VDFNALGFLG
-1500 NGVTPDAME
+1500 NGATPDAME
-1509 PYTQRLDNKDFSD
+1509 LYTQGLDYNEFSD
-1522 GVAHGIGVYHDRLTP
+1522 GVAHGIGVYHDRLTS
-1537 RDQRLMLELYAEGT
+1537 RDQQLMLRLYAEGT

-1571 VIVMGTQYIEFD
+1571 VVVMGTQYIEFD
-1583 PEGDKELRDYTLGEV
+1583 SEGNRELRSYSLGEV
-1598 IRMQSR
+1598 MRMQSR
-1604 AVRSGAAGSFI
+1604 AVRSGSAGSFI
-1615 LMCQSED
+1615 LMCQAED
-1622 RDTYMRFLE
+1622 KDTYMRFLE
-1631 SGLPL
+1631 NGLPL
-1636 ESELIENDCV
+1636 ESELMEADCA
-1646 VLKRWAQVMKGAN
+1646 VLKKWTQTMMGAN

-1671 GHTYLRRRLAAN
+1671 GHTYLRRRLKSN
-1683 PGYYEDGP
+1683 PTYYENG
-1691 DATNTLEKLVDL
+1691 ANEEETLVKLVDL
-1703 VWET
+1703 VREK